1 MTKLTTEEKQQVEEL
16 RINMHRDISSNN
28 RTREQLEKEEGK
40 VWDSDELGGDYTVIG
55 FGAPFVV
62 VRRKSDGVEGSLLFQ
77 HHPRLY
83 WGWQEDRV

>member
-1 MTKLTTEEKQQVEEL
+1 MSDTTEVLRMSMQQD
-16 RINMHRDISSNN
+16 INSNS

-40 VWDSDELGGDYTVIG
+40 VWDTQELGRDYEVLG

-77 HHPRLY
+77 HSPRFY

>member
-1 MTKLTTEEKQQVEEL
+1 MSDTTEGLRMGMQQD
-16 RINMHRDISSNN
+16 INSNS

-40 VWDSDELGGDYTVIG
+40 VWDTQELSKDFDVLG

-77 HHPRLY
+77 HSPRFY